1 MVAFPFFL
9 CVCLSVSF
17 DEVDSG
23 MNLPICILTASL
35 EALILDSVW
44 QHTVVISLRK
54 LQQPN
59 QVSSQRLLKLRLV
72 CSAELSTYV
81 KTRFQNKSM
90 AGNSNCRKVIDY
102 RKMTIRLQQM
112 FGLVLTSIFKSPS
125 RQNSFFRFCSI
136 TKKAT

>member
-9 CVCLSVSF
+9 CVCLCVSF

-54 LQQPN
+54 LQLN

-102 RKMTIRLQQM
+102 RKMTLRLQQRDVWIGTHIH
-112 FGLVLTSIFKSPS
+112 F
-125 RQNSFFRFCSI
+125 
-136 TKKAT
+136 